1 MIREPIE
8 WSQFYWYATD
18 HPERPRVLLIGDS
31 IVVGSHGAVAERLSG
46 KATIGMMATSKIV
59 GDPGFLLELEMAF
72 SDYLPQVIVFNNGLH
87 GRDYDDAFYRDGLVV
102 AIERI
107 QAKCPHAKLL
117 WRSSTPVTVDGDP
130 MTLDPVVNALV
141 ERRNCI
147 AAEVMKEHGIPVL
160 DVYPLLLNH
169 PEYRV
174 SDGYHY
180 KAEGYNCIA
189 DFLAPKL
196 REALESF

>member
-18 HPERPRVLLIGDS
+18 QPELPRVLLIGDS

-59 GDPGFLLELEMAF
+59 GDPGFLLDLELAL

-102 AIERI
+102 ALERL

-117 WRSSTPVTVDGDP
+117 WRSSTPVTAEGDP
-130 MTLDPVVNALV
+130 TKPDPVVNALV
-141 ERRNCI
+141 ERRNRI
-147 AAEVMKEHGIPVL
+147 ATEVMAERNIPVL

-174 SDGYHY
+174 PDGYHY

-189 DFLAPKL
+189 DFLAPRIIEVLK
-196 REALESF
+196 